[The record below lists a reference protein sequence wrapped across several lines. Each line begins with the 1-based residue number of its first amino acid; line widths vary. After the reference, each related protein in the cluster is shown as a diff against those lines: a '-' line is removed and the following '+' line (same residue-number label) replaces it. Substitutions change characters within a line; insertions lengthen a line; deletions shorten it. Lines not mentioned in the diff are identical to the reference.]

1 MQSAVGEQ
9 LSVGVEGSP
18 NAGSPDSDPA
28 ARRRLK
34 TNGGGNANDDIRRS
48 VVNHNGTT
56 SMARKTSTSQ
66 CRVVEVQNPE
76 WIIAYLEYVRDDLRM
91 LSPMGAH
98 LLDMAIKQVIEDT
111 NSSESLEDQD
121 AV

>member
-1 MQSAVGEQ
+1 
-9 LSVGVEGSP
+9 
-18 NAGSPDSDPA
+18 
-28 ARRRLK
+28 
-34 TNGGGNANDDIRRS
+34 
-48 VVNHNGTT
+48 
-56 SMARKTSTSQ
+56 MARKTSTSQ